1 MDKIKKH
8 SAGGIVLDPKTE
20 KILLTKKLAKKKHK
34 AHLKKVL
41 YDLFAIKPEE
51 AIKRFKLWG
60 FTKGKIEKWMT
71 IHETALQEIEEEW
84 GIKGKDITLQKHLW
98 SFLKKKEYGFKE
110 TDMFLYILTKEYP
123 KLNPTD
129 KRHIAAFIDLHNAE
143 NYIQNEEEKKFFLHI
158 KDEIIQTLL
167 AHKDI
172 DLLSMKENT
181 DVTEVDI
188 GVER

>member
-1 MDKIKKH
+1 MDSIKKH

-20 KILLTKKLAKKKHK
+20 KILLTKKLATKKHK
-34 AHLKKVL
+34 AHLKKAL
-41 YDLFAIKPEE
+41 YDLFEIKPEE

-60 FTKGKIEKWMT
+60 FTKGKIEKGMT
-71 IHETALQEIEEEW
+71 KRQTAAQEIEEEW
-84 GIKGKDITLQKHLW
+84 GIQWADIIEHKYLW
-98 SFLKKKEYGFKE
+98 SFLKKKKYGFKE

-123 KLNPTD
+123 NLKPTD
-129 KRHIAAFIDLHNAE
+129 KRHIAAFVDLHNAE

-167 AHKDI
+167 AYKDI
-172 DLLSMKENT
+172 ELLSMKENT

>member
-20 KILLTKKLAKKKHK
+20 KILLTKKLAKKKRT
-34 AHLKKVL
+34 AHLKKML
-41 YDLFAIKPEE
+41 YNLFEIKPEE
-51 AIKRFKLWG
+51 AIERFKLWG
-60 FTKGKIEKWMT
+60 FTKGKIEKWLT
-71 IHETALQEIEEEW
+71 THQTALQEIEEEW
-84 GIKGKDITLQKHLW
+84 GIKEEDIMIKKHLW
-98 SFLKKKEYGFKE
+98 SFLKQKRYGFKE
-110 TDMFLYILTKEYP
+110 VDMFLYILTKEYSEL
-123 KLNPTD
+123 KPTD
-129 KRHIAAFIDLHNAE
+129 KRHIAAFVDFHKAE
-143 NYIQNEEEKKFFLHI
+143 RYMQNREEKEFFLKV
-158 KDEIIQTLL
+158 KDEILQTLL